1 MKTKSIL
8 LFFAATLLGICC
20 LSAQQQKMFY
30 YYKGDSILLNVNT
43 QHFLVYSDANKVS
56 KELFEKEYRVTEWIE
71 DRGDGILEAQVN
83 IPNNNYDSVLN
94 VLKAK
99 EYIVDIEPVVC
110 RKN

>member
-1 MKTKSIL
+1 MIL
-8 LFFAATLLGICC
+8 SLLMASLFGYCHLFAQHQSL
-20 LSAQQQKMFY
+20 FY
-30 YYKGDSILLNVNT
+30 YYKGNPIPLNVNS
-43 QHFLVYSDANKVS
+43 QHFLVYADTS
-56 KELFEKEYRVTEWIE
+56 KISKDLFAKEYWVTEWIE
-71 DRGDGILEAQVN
+71 DGSKGFLEAQVN

>member
-30 YYKGDSILLNVNT
+30 YYKGDSITLNVNS
-43 QHFLVYSDANKVS
+43 QHFLVYADAEKTTLE
-56 KELFEKEYRVTEWIE
+56 ELEQEYKVTEWIE
-71 DRGDGILEAQVN
+71 NRGDGILEAQVN